1 MLFMV
6 AVINALLRGRDD
18 DDDDGDDLERTMFE
32 ERLKGASAAK

>member
-1 MLFMV
+1 MV
-6 AVINALLRGRDD
+6 AVINALLRGRDDD

>member
-1 MLFMV
+1 MV

>member
-1 MLFMV
+1 MV
-6 AVINALLRGRDD
+6 AVINALLRGRD